1 MTASNVKQFY
11 VYFKR
16 EINFDRFLMTAV
28 TDFIPTT
35 FYCIPKTA
43 IPHKG
48 S

>member
-1 MTASNVKQFY
+1 MTTSNVKQLY
-11 VYFKR
+11 VNFKR
-16 EINFDRFLMTAV
+16 EINFHRFLITAV